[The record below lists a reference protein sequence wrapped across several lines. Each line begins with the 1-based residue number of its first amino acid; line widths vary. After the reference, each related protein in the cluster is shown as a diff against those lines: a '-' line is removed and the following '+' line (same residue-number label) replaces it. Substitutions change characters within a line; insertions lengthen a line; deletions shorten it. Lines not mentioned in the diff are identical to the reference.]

1 MYCFEPRSTIGPGRE
16 LRIKEVACCS
26 EFEFRSRWRA
36 DFKFRPRSR
45 ETKFRG
51 GAVRGVS
58 LICVCVARLP
68 RCDRGGHGS
77 NRRSHEWQS
86 RRNQSGCSQINADVA
101 ADAGPRSSAKTGGK
115 YAGLSLLFFAAA
127 EELPFGAVHAN
138 DPWCWADS
146 QYARSSC
153 IPQLF
158 RCYTLPLS
166 TTFFQGS
173 SLRLSYLPFLILLH
187 KLESRD
193 DESAPTGA
201 IELHNHNQRKEA
213 GNLISYREG
222 RRRGEVVTFFRGCP
236 RARARRM
243 SESPASKRQRY

>member
-101 ADAGPRSSAKTGGK
+101 ADAVPRFSAKTGGK
-115 YAGLSLLFFAAA
+115 YPGLSLLF
-127 EELPFGAVHAN
+127 LPQRKNIRSVRYMQMIRGAGQIRNMPALPVFHSFFGA
-138 DPWCWADS
+138 
-146 QYARSSC
+146 
-153 IPQLF
+153 
-158 RCYTLPLS
+158 T
-166 TTFFQGS
+166 
-173 SLRLSYLPFLILLH
+173 PFLC
-187 KLESRD
+187 
-193 DESAPTGA
+193 
-201 IELHNHNQRKEA
+201 
-213 GNLISYREG
+213 
-222 RRRGEVVTFFRGCP
+222 RRHFFR
-236 RARARRM
+236 ALLFVFHIFLF
-243 SESPASKRQRY
+243 